1 MHTSPNN
8 RLNVSVAMASFNG
21 SKYLS
26 TQLASLAAQ
35 EKLPDELV
43 VVDDHSTDNTLE
55 ILQDFKDTAPFSVKI
70 LSNKTNIGHE
80 LAFSRALENCSGDI
94 IFLCDQDDKWF
105 PSKIKYMC
113 KVLADNPSVQ
123 LVICDAIITDQY
135 LSPTAETV
143 LSRLSRNFM
152 LDSEFK
158 AHNLGCAIAVSKPIL
173 RLLLPIQKISGEA
186 LNYGHDTLLNEICC
200 AINSRIVIKKPLQY
214 YRRHLD
220 AATIPD
226 QTVVGSISSTHIKL
240 SDHLNRSPALLLEYL
255 KRLHALHLIIY
266 RFMDYYSDEKNI
278 LDNSQI
284 FSISNFTKFT
294 EYMSSVCHRME
305 LIMESSITKRFY
317 LATAMIV
324 SGKYKAFSGLR
335 SYIFDL
341 ITLCR
346 PKLPFSN
353 S

>member
-1 MHTSPNN
+1 MK
-8 RLNVSVAMASFNG
+8 F
-21 SKYLS
+21 
-26 TQLASLAAQ
+26 AA
-35 EKLPDELV
+35 
-43 VVDDHSTDNTLE
+43 T
-55 ILQDFKDTAPFSVKI
+55 
-70 LSNKTNIGHE
+70 
-80 LAFSRALENCSGDI
+80 
-94 IFLCDQDDKWF
+94 
-105 PSKIKYMC
+105 
-113 KVLADNPSVQ
+113 
-123 LVICDAIITDQY
+123 
-135 LSPTAETV
+135 
-143 LSRLSRNFM
+143 
-152 LDSEFK
+152 
-158 AHNLGCAIAVSKPIL
+158 
-173 RLLLPIQKISGEA
+173 
-186 LNYGHDTLLNEICC
+186 
-200 AINSRIVIKKPLQY
+200 NSRIVIKKPLQY

-341 ITLCR
+341 ITLCL
-346 PKLPFSN
+346 PKSPFTKL
-353 S
+353 